1 MISNVKSLFDY
12 TFKTEKI
19 SENTTRNARV
29 VLTNF
34 DVLEQE
40 VKHCF
45 QCLWYILSSEPK
57 PKEWTKEYI
66 IKNYVN

>member
-45 QCLWYILSSEPK
+45 QCL
-57 PKEWTKEYI
+57 
-66 IKNYVN
+66 